1 MNTKTVAVTGGIGSG
16 QTTVCRI
23 FEKFGCKV
31 INADL
36 VARQIVDTNQT
47 IIESLKEEFGAYFFD
62 ENQRLKRKELA
73 KVVFADKNKTQRL
86 NEIVHPVLVS
96 ELIQEMEIADKSGK
110 YNVVIIDAALIY
122 ELSIER
128 FFDAIVVVNA
138 PFKQRIKRVEE
149 RDGLT
154 KEQILDRMS
163 NQFPLEEK
171 VSWADYVVQN
181 TSDLQAL
188 ESQVFDIYESLLK

>member
-1 MNTKTVAVTGGIGSG
+1 MKAKTIAVTGGIGSG

-36 VARQIVDTNQT
+36 VARQIIDTNAT
-47 IIESLKEEFGAYFFD
+47 IVDSLKSEFGEFFFD
-62 ENQRLKRKELA
+62 EHDRLKRKELA

-86 NEIVHPVLVS
+86 NEIVHPVLVK
-96 ELIQEMEIADKSGK
+96 ELIQEMEIADKTGK
-110 YNVVIIDAALIY
+110 YKVIVIDAALIY

-128 FFDAIVVVNA
+128 FFDSVVVVNA
-138 PFKQRIKRVEE
+138 PMKHRLKRVEE
-149 RDGLT
+149 RDGLS
-154 KEQILDRMS
+154 KQQIMDRIS

-171 VSWADYVVQN
+171 VSWANFVVNNN
-181 TSDLQAL
+181 TDLKSL
-188 ESQVFDIYESLLK
+188 ENQVFDIYETLLK